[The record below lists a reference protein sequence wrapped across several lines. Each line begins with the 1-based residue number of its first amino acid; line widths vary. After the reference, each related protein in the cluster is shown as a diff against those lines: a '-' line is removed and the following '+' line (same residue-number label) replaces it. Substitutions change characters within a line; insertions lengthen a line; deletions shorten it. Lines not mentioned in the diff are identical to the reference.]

1 MSHQILIHSKEQ
13 LKKILRGYYLEGTNI
28 YDIFKHNIIQ
38 KELVYLFL
46 TSGYYSLYLNDY
58 LPQKIMIGTNCVS
71 LKYKEIEREKMKKE
85 ISFVSPRKG
94 TKSNLYWE
102 LMAHQ
107 ELLTSPKSLSPSSS
121 FLDDDVLTF

>member
-1 MSHQILIHSKEQ
+1 MSNQILIHSKEQ

-28 YDIFKHNIIQ
+28 YDIFKHNLIQ

-46 TSGYYSLYLNDY
+46 TSGYYSLYLNGY

-71 LKYKEIEREKMKKE
+71 LKYKEKEKMKKE
-85 ISFVSPRKG
+85 LSFVSPRKG

-107 ELLTSPKSLSPSSS
+107 ELLTPPKSLSPSSS